1 MKFKTIVKDRYIEN
15 TIDSHA
21 PYLFTIGC
29 PHTLKSFI
37 FNGNICI
44 NTINENGNYTPINP
58 ETFIAKVYS
67 NIRITS
73 DTKPIYEFKFH
84 IGKETVI
91 NKKFDN
97 GHTIMIFAD
106 IPRSET
112 YSGVF
117 VTIKI
122 DSIMTRG

>member
-1 MKFKTIVKDRYIEN
+1 MKFKTIVKNKYIEN
-15 TIDSHA
+15 TIDA
-21 PYLFTIGC
+21 NTPYLFTIGC
-29 PHTLKSFI
+29 PTMLKSFI

-44 NTINENGNYTPINP
+44 NTINENGNYTPIFP
-58 ETFIAKVYS
+58 ETFTAKIFS
-67 NIRITS
+67 DMRITS

-84 IGKETVI
+84 IGKETII
-91 NKKFDN
+91 NKKFND

-106 IPRSET
+106 IPKSET

-117 VTIKI
+117 VTINI